1 MWGLTFFGNKD
12 WEFFAVLSNTVS
24 RALTRFTYEGALL
37 KTLTYVLLGLLVL
50 ISTFS
55 AIGKLRK
62 DPKVIEPLTQVGVK
76 PNQVPILA
84 ALELAAAAGL
94 LIGLKFHPLAVAAAT
109 GLSLYFIGAVISHL
123 RIKDKF
129 AAFAPAFVLALIS
142 IGTTVLINS
151 NLS

>member
-1 MWGLTFFGNKD
+1 M
-12 WEFFAVLSNTVS
+12 
-24 RALTRFTYEGALL
+24 

-55 AIGKLRK
+55 AMGKLRK
-62 DPKVIEPLTQVGVK
+62 DPKAIEPLTQVGVK
-76 PNQVPILA
+76 PNQVPLLA
-84 ALELAAAAGL
+84 ALEIAAAAGL
-94 LIGLKFHPLAVAAAT
+94 LIGLKFHSLAFAAAT

-129 AAFAPAFVLALIS
+129 SAFAPALVLAVIS
-142 IGTTVLINS
+142 IATALLIKS

>member
-1 MWGLTFFGNKD
+1 M
-12 WEFFAVLSNTVS
+12 
-24 RALTRFTYEGALL
+24 

-62 DPKVIEPLTQVGVK
+62 DPRAIEPLTQVGVK
-76 PNQVPILA
+76 ANQVPVLA

-94 LIGLKFHPLAVAAAT
+94 LIGLKLHPLALAAAT
-109 GLSLYFIGAVISHL
+109 GLSLYFIGAVIAHL
-123 RIKDKF
+123 RVKDKF
-129 AAFAPAFVLALIS
+129 AAFAPAFGLALIS
-142 IGTTVLINS
+142 IATTLLINS